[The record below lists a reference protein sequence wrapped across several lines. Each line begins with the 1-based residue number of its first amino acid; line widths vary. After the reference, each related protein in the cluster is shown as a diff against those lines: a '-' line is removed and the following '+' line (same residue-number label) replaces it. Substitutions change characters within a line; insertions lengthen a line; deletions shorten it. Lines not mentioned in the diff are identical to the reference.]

1 MDNMK
6 NVFMDPTGATEDI
19 TNHVAVR
26 PETLDGATVG
36 LLWNRKYNGDKLLK
50 SIGDL
55 LEREHPIKK
64 VLFQLAAE
72 SGKPTPATILDEVAN
87 QCDVVVAGTGD

>member
-6 NVFMDPTGATEDI
+6 NVFMDPTGATEDT

-26 PETLDGATVG
+26 PKTLDGATVG